1 MELKDCIDILAGEWG
16 MPGRKAV
23 YHAPHLKST
32 IERLLRVHEVAKSED
47 ITEPYNDY
55 KKTEEQVK

>member
-1 MELKDCIDILAGEWG
+1 MTLEEYEDILKSEWG
-16 MPGRKAV
+16 MHSRKAR

-32 IERLLRVHEVAKSED
+32 IERLLRVHEVAKHED

-55 KKTEEQVK
+55 TATEEG